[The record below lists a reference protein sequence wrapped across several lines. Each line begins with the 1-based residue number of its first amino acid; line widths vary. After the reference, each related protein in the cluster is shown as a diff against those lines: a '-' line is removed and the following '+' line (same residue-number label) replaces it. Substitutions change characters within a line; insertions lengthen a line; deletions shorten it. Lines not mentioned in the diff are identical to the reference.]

1 MSAIEGHSLGVSN
14 TLLDGDREGMNS
26 QPHSHSQ
33 CLHKY
38 VYRLCLYVLNPEKG
52 ILIEEE
58 KEKPETPPL
67 LPGISDLCIEQNRRC
82 FVLG

>member
-1 MSAIEGHSLGVSN
+1 MSAIEGHGLGVSN

-38 VYRLCLYVLNPEKG
+38 VYRCVFM
-52 ILIEEE
+52 
-58 KEKPETPPL
+58 
-67 LPGISDLCIEQNRRC
+67 C
-82 FVLG
+82 